1 MGCVLSKLYIVLSSH
16 RYSIYGAWKNI
27 SYSNTPILMRAKAIV
42 IDSLRYCMKRLTKDN
57 AKQIGRQLGKLVH
70 SNSGVVFDYLLS
82 QIQKFD
88 NLIQPVVDAMKFLTN
103 LAFDMLSYCIIE
115 ALSNPMRER
124 MKQEDTNVSSWLQ
137 CLATFTGTLFRKYY
151 SLGLTG
157 KYTYS
162 VDIVEPAT
170 GCGRLTV

>member
-1 MGCVLSKLYIVLSSH
+1 
-16 RYSIYGAWKNI
+16 
-27 SYSNTPILMRAKAIV
+27 MRAKAIV

-103 LAFDMLSYCIIE
+103 LAMDMLSYCIIE
-115 ALSNPMRER
+115 ALSNPLRER
-124 MKQEDTNVSSWLQ
+124 MKQEDTNISSWLQ
-137 CLATFTGTLFRKYY
+137 CLATFTGTLYRKYY

-157 KYTYS
+157 MN
-162 VDIVEPAT
+162 
-170 GCGRLTV
+170 CLFLLL